1 MEKIIFTDNM
11 KRFYYI
17 VLTLVPTFMAC
28 TEKEY
33 SVEREEIGFKAV
45 ALNST
50 KANVFG
56 TIGTAYNE
64 AEHFGVYAFHELE
77 DGSWAAAN
85 YMDKVEI
92 EKDATDGSWR
102 NIAKKY
108 LWPSEGSLTFACYSP
123 YEYNGTVAASYIKG
137 VSFTDFV
144 APTDVNEQI
153 DLMAADLITDKKN
166 SVAPVPVT
174 FRHLL
179 SQIKFRAQSNFNYTA
194 GTNVSAIT
202 IDKLVLHGLNTM
214 ADYATTDG
222 TRETGSWSNYSQAS
236 DYVVVS
242 SPVSL
247 VIDGTTSVQVGIPI
261 LPIPQNASGYKWGQ
275 NLDIDAVEIVY
286 TIEFDNGSTSTD
298 TKYFSTVQEWKM
310 GYIYTYNIR
319 IGLNE
324 ISFDP
329 TVENWETG
337 NNIDFEI

>member
-1 MEKIIFTDNM
+1 M

-17 VLTLVPTFMAC
+17 LLTLVPALMAC

-33 SVEREEIGFKAV
+33 SFEREEIGFKAV

-56 TIGTAYNE
+56 SIGSVYNE

-85 YMDKVEI
+85 YMYNVEI

-108 LWPSEGSLTFACYSP
+108 FWPSEGSLTFACYSP
-123 YEYNGTVAASYIKG
+123 YEFDGSVSASYSEG
-137 VSFTDFV
+137 VSITGFV
-144 APTDVNEQI
+144 APIDVDKQI

-166 SVAPVPVT
+166 TVAPVPVT

-194 GTNVSAIT
+194 STNVSAIT
-202 IDKLVLHGLNTM
+202 IDKLVLHGLSTK
-214 ADYATTDG
+214 ADYSTTDG
-222 TRETGSWSNYSQAS
+222 TRETGTWSNRSQAA
-236 DYVVVS
+236 DYVVID
-242 SPVSL
+242 SPVTL
-247 VIDGTTSVQVGIPI
+247 VIDGTTSVEVGKPI
-261 LPIPQNASGYKWGQ
+261 LPIPQDASGYKWGQ
-275 NLDIDAVEIVY
+275 NSDIDAVEIVY

-298 TKYFSTVQEWKM
+298 TKYFSTVQEWKV

-319 IGLNE
+319 VGLNE
-324 ISFDP
+324 ITFDP
-329 TVENWETG
+329 TVEDWETG